1 MIKRKSTV
9 YKFFVW
15 INKDEVQCMK
25 CEKTMK
31 SSGGSTTSLI
41 LHLKKIH
48 QIEINQDANQN
59 PEKMTRTIE
68 DFLTK
73 KSMEEEISK

>member
-9 YKFFVW
+9 YKCFVW
-15 INKDEVQCMK
+15 INKDEAQ